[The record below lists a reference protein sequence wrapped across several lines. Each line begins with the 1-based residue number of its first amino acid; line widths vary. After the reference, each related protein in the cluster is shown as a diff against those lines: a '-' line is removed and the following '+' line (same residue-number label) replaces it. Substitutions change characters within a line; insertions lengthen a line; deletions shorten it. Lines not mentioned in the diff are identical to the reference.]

1 MRADTAGVTGES
13 VCFYSRNL
21 EESIA
26 VTDTYVGATNLPAV
40 LVFLRSGQR
49 DLVSGCAME
58 DR

>member
-1 MRADTAGVTGES
+1 MPRGWWHCAW
-13 VCFYSRNL
+13 NL

-26 VTDTYVGATNLPAV
+26 VTHNYVGATNLPAV
-40 LVFLRSGQR
+40 LAFLRSGRR